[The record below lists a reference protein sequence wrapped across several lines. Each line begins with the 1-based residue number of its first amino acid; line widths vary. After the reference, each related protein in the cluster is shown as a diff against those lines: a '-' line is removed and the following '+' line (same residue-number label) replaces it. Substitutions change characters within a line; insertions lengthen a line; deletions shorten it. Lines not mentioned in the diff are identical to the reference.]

1 MFVINCS
8 KGQYY
13 NNETMYFYGW
23 GNTTSGGGPLED
35 LIENIGPCNFIDNT
49 ANNRFTYVFRN
60 NDPSTLQYY
69 VSANDYNIF
78 QEQDGYYYLEA
89 DIRLGNVETNF
100 NLEYQIIA
108 EGSINNRIGKLS
120 FNSNDEYKTINNQ
133 AAEMIKHTVEDL
145 EDKRIFVV
153 ATFYEKKTVI
163 DVASSSFGAD
173 SSFVYDRQ
181 NHYTDTFTLY
191 DTSGEQISSNDITY
205 NVVWLDSGD
214 NVVYVVQDVGNY
226 RMRATLSTP
235 DPDRVTILLDGA
247 LYNKGTYI
255 EKTLSITPQPINLEE

>member
-1 MFVINCS
+1 MFVVNCS

-35 LIENIGPCNFIDNT
+35 LIENIGPCNFIN
-49 ANNRFTYVFRN
+49 NNVNRFAYVFRN
-60 NDPSTLQYY
+60 NNPSTLQYY

-78 QEQDGYYYLEA
+78 QEQDGFYYLEA

-108 EGSINNRIGKLS
+108 DGSINNRIGKLS

-163 DVASSSFGAD
+163 DVDSSSFGAD
-173 SSFVYDRQ
+173 SIFVYDGQ

-191 DTSGEQISSNDITY
+191 DTSGEQISSNDVTY
-205 NVVWLDSGD
+205 SVKWYRNDDVVD
-214 NVVYVVQDVGNY
+214 VVQDAGNY
-226 RMRATLSTP
+226 HMRATLSTP
-235 DPDRVTILLDGA
+235 DPDRVTILLDGVP
-247 LYNKGTYI
+247 YNEGTYV
-255 EKTLSITPQPINLEE
+255 EKTLTITPQAIDPEE